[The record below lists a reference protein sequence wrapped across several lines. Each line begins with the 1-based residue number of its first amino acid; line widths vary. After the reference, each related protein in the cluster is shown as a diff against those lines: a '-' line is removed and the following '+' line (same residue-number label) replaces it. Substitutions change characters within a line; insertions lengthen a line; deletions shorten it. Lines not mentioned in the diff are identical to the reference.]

1 MAEASKIYSREEIDD
16 LRQRLGAYRDEP
28 TPPRTWPTLAAATG
42 VNEKTLAAW
51 VPGTYDKGEYW
62 KNQDIPAKVERF
74 LHSLQERAALATRM
88 PRRLEFQE
96 TPSAKRMMTA
106 LALAQLGDMA
116 LIATDPG
123 CGKTFA
129 MRRFKATRAN
139 VFTSTVARGCGGPAD
154 VLGGVLADMGEPGA
168 KGTISGLTRRI
179 VDRLHG
185 ADALIIVDEAQY
197 STAASLDQ
205 LRAIHDITECG
216 LALVGDD
223 KLPGLLRG
231 HAQLHSRIG
240 ITHIQRVPEAGDI
253 DALAAAWDV
262 QDASLLAYLRQIGS
276 VAKVGGLRRVD
287 KVIRLARMSA
297 GSQDRDL
304 TLQDLK
310 DAYVQRYLETV

>member
-1 MAEASKIYSREEIDD
+1 MAEASKIYSREEIDN
-16 LRQRLGAYRDEP
+16 LRQRLSAYREEA
-28 TPPRTWPTLAAATG
+28 TPRRTWPALAAATG

-51 VPGTYDKGEYW
+51 TPGTYDNGEYW

-123 CGKTFA
+123 CGKTVA
-129 MRRFKATRAN
+129 TRRFKATRAN
-139 VFTSTVARGCGGPAD
+139 VFMATVARGSGGPAD
-154 VLGGVLADMGEPGA
+154 ILGGILADMGEPGA
-168 KGTISGLTRRI
+168 KGSIASLTRRI
-179 VDRLHG
+179 VERLHG
-185 ADALIIVDEAQY
+185 ADALLIVDEAQY
-197 STAASLDQ
+197 ATAASLDQ

-240 ITHIQRVPEAGDI
+240 VSHIQRVPEQGDI
-253 DALAAAWDV
+253 DALAAAWGV
-262 QDASLLAYLRQIGS
+262 EGGELLAYLRQIGS

-287 KVIRLARMSA
+287 KVIRLALMST
-297 GSQDRDL
+297 GGGL

-310 DAYVQRYLETV
+310 DAYVQRYREAA